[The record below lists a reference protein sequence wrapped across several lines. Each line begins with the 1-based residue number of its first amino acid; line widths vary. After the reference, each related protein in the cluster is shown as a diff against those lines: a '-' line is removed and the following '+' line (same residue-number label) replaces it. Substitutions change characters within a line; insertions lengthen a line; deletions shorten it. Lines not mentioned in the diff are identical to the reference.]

1 MIIGIG
7 IDTVDVQRFCNWH
20 TYSRKN
26 LSRIFTY
33 DEIEY
38 CLRSNPA
45 QRFAVRFAAREAF
58 FKALSYA
65 YPQHTIPFFA
75 ICRYSMIEKKQG
87 RPIFIFNWDC
97 IAQLIEDNKLPRVHV
112 SFTHT
117 TQQATAFVIIEYV

>member
-7 IDTVDVQRFCNWH
+7 IDTVEVNRFCNWH

-26 LSRIFTY
+26 LSRIFTH

-38 CLRSNPA
+38 CLRSNSA

-58 FKALSYA
+58 FKALSSA
-65 YPQHTIPFFA
+65 YPQHTIPFFSV
-75 ICRYSMIEKKQG
+75 CRYSMIEKKEG
-87 RPIFIFNWDC
+87 RPVFVFNWNC
-97 IAQLIEDNKLPRVHV
+97 ISELIGNNNVPRVHV

-117 TQQATAFVIIEYV
+117 AQQATALVIIEYV